1 MTKPH
6 GVNLLTDTASL
17 VVINGEPS
25 SNTTVKKISQ
35 LERHSINF
43 IAKSPFCLLATSSS
57 EGCDASPRGDAPG
70 FVHCLDETTLLIP
83 ERPGN
88 KIADS
93 MRNIINNP
101 EMGLLF
107 LIPGRDDTLRINGR
121 GYLTDHAPY
130 LELLTARAKTPPL
143 AIVLDLTEIY
153 FHCAKAFIRSGLWDI
168 NSHMPPDE
176 LPTLGTMIL
185 EQINGEPPSKE
196 LQANIDK
203 ALEEDSKIN
212 LY

>member
-1 MTKPH
+1 MTKPA
-6 GVNLLTDTASL
+6 GINLLTDTASL
-17 VVINGEPS
+17 KAINGEPS
-25 SNTTVKKISQ
+25 ANTTVKKITQ
-35 LERHSINF
+35 LERHSKNF
-43 IAKSPFCLLATSSS
+43 IARSPFCLLATSSS

-70 FVHCLDETTLLIP
+70 FVHCLDNTTLLIP

-88 KIADS
+88 RIADS
-93 MRNIINNP
+93 MRNIINDP
-101 EMGLLF
+101 ELGLLF

-130 LELLTARAKTPPL
+130 LELLAARAKTPKL
-143 AIVLDLTEIY
+143 AIVVDVTEIY
-153 FHCAKAFIRSGLWDI
+153 FHCPKAFIRSAFWDPDRY
-168 NSHMPPDE
+168 MPANE

-196 LQANIDK
+196 QQANIDK
-203 ALEEDSKIN
+203 ALEEDSREN

>member
-1 MTKPH
+1 MSKPT
-6 GVNLLTDTASL
+6 GINLLTDTASL
-17 VVINGEPS
+17 TAINGEPS
-25 SNTTVKKISQ
+25 VNTTVKKITQ
-35 LERHSINF
+35 LERHSRNF
-43 IAKSPFCLLATSSS
+43 IARSPFCLLATSSK

-70 FVHCLDETTLLIP
+70 FVHCLDHTTLLIP

-88 KIADS
+88 KLADS
-93 MRNIINNP
+93 MKNIINDP

-130 LELLTARAKTPPL
+130 LELLAARTKTPKL
-143 AIVLDLTEIY
+143 AIVLDVTEIY
-153 FHCAKAFIRSGLWDI
+153 FHCPKAFIRSGLWNIDKY
-168 NSHMPPDE
+168 MPADE
-176 LPTLGTMIL
+176 LPTLGAMIL

-196 LQANIDK
+196 LQTNIDE
-203 ALEEDSKIN
+203 ALEKDSKEN

>member
-1 MTKPH
+1 MTKPD

-17 VVINGEPS
+17 AVINGEPS
-25 SNTTVKKISQ
+25 SNTTVKKTSQ

-88 KIADS
+88 RIADS
-93 MRNIINNP
+93 MRNIIKNP
-101 EMGLLF
+101 EIGLLF

-121 GYLTDHAPY
+121 GYLTDHEPY
-130 LELLTARAKTPPL
+130 LELLTARAKTPKL

-168 NSHMPPDE
+168 NNHLPPDE
-176 LPTLGTMIL
+176 LPTLGTMLL

-196 LQANIDK
+196 LQANINK

>member
-1 MTKPH
+1 MTRPH
-6 GVNLLTDTASL
+6 GINLLTDTASL
-17 VVINGEPS
+17 AVINGKPS
-25 SNTTVKKISQ
+25 SNTTVKKITQ
-35 LERHSINF
+35 LERHSKNF
-43 IAKSPFCLLATSSS
+43 IAKSPFCVLATSSN
-57 EGCDASPRGDAPG
+57 EGCDASPRGDARG
-70 FVHCLDETTLLIP
+70 FVYCLDNTTLLIP

-88 KIADS
+88 RIADS
-93 MRNIINNP
+93 MRNIIKEP

-107 LIPGRDDTLRINGR
+107 LIPGRDETLRINGR

-130 LELLTARAKTPPL
+130 LEFLTARAKTPKL
-143 AIVLDLTEIY
+143 AVVLDITEIY
-153 FHCAKAFIRSGLWDI
+153 FHCAKAFIRSGLWNI
-168 NSHMPPDE
+168 NNHMPADE

-203 ALEEDSKIN
+203 ALEEDSKFN

>member
-1 MTKPH
+1 MTKPD
-6 GVNLLTDTASL
+6 GINLLTDTASL
-17 VVINGEPS
+17 IAINGEPS
-25 SNTTVKKISQ
+25 ANTTVKKITQ
-35 LERHSINF
+35 LERHSKNF
-43 IAKSPFCLLATSSS
+43 IARSPFCLLATSSS

-70 FVHCLDETTLLIP
+70 FVYCLDDTTLLIP

-88 KIADS
+88 RIADS
-93 MRNIINNP
+93 MRNIINHP

-121 GYLTDHAPY
+121 GYLTDHPPY
-130 LELLTARAKTPPL
+130 LERLAAHAKTPKL
-143 AIVLDLTEIY
+143 AIVLDVTEVY

-168 NSHMPPDE
+168 NRHMPADE

-196 LQANIDK
+196 LQDNIDK
-203 ALEEDSKIN
+203 ALEEDSREN

>member
-1 MTKPH
+1 MTKPE
-6 GVNLLTDTASL
+6 GINLLTDTASL
-17 VVINGEPS
+17 QAINGEPS
-25 SNTTVKKISQ
+25 ANTTVKKITQ
-35 LERHSINF
+35 LERHSKNF
-43 IAKSPFCLLATSSS
+43 IARSPFCLLATSSS

-70 FVHCLDETTLLIP
+70 FVHCLDDSTLLIP

-88 KIADS
+88 RIADS
-93 MRNIINNP
+93 MRNIINDP
-101 EMGLLF
+101 QLGLLF

-130 LELLTARAKTPPL
+130 LELLAARAKTPKL
-143 AIVLDLTEIY
+143 AIVVDVTEIY
-153 FHCAKAFIRSGLWDI
+153 FHCPKAFIRSALWDT
-168 NSHMPPDE
+168 SRHMPADE

-203 ALEEDSKIN
+203 ALEEDSREN